1 MALHTSKSR
10 DKLVKCTTY
19 VQDDDMFYQV
29 DQGCFFLDASC
40 TNHDGFQQEL
50 FVISVFPQHQHHKQL
65 DSDFRC
71 FSSCSKVNSID
82 ANPYPVAVI
91 FLSVTL
97 LTSTTWRGLAE
108 KTLLI
113 NETFW
118 LVTKDGLALWASLFL
133 LQKKVW
139 DCQEYTRKFVA
150 EIVPR
155 CHKINNNLHII
166 KRQKILK
173 YTLQNTQELCIR
185 ALCMQSVEPWRAAVP
200 VVRALQLP
208 IFAPSHDYNDEDDES

>member
-1 MALHTSKSR
+1 
-10 DKLVKCTTY
+10 
-19 VQDDDMFYQV
+19 MFYHV
-29 DQGCFFLDASC
+29 DQGSFFLDASY
-40 TNHDGFQQEL
+40 TKHDGFQQEL

-71 FSSCSKVNSID
+71 FSSCSKINSID

-91 FLSVTL
+91 FLPVTL

-118 LVTKDGLALWASLFL
+118 LVTKDGPALWASLFL

-173 YTLQNTQELCIR
+173 YTLQNTQIHKNCASELCVCR
-185 ALCMQSVEPWRAAVP
+185 AWSRGGPLCRWWGLFNFPY
-200 VVRALQLP
+200 LLP
-208 IFAPSHDYNDEDDES
+208 AMITMMRRMRKRRWSQGW